1 MYTLVVEGRPLVW
14 VGTALEDVRAFP
26 PQARRAAGYQ
36 LRRVQEGLTPS
47 DWKPM
52 TSIGSGVVEIRLR
65 GHLEHRIFYVA
76 KFAEAIYVLHAFQKK
91 SQRTRQADLGLAR
104 ARLREVHAHRGHRKD
119 E

>member
-1 MYTLVVEGRPLVW
+1 MVEGRPLVW
-14 VGTALEDVRAFP
+14 VGTTLEDVRAFP

-36 LRRVQEGLTPS
+36 LRRVQEGLAPS

-52 TSIGSGVVEIRLR
+52 TSIGPGVVEIRLR
-65 GHLEHRIFYVA
+65 GRLEHRIFYVA

-91 SQRTRQADLGLAR
+91 SQRTRQADLDLAR
-104 ARLREVHAHRGHRKD
+104 DRLREVPSYRGHRKD